1 MGNKMSEY
9 DSNGE
14 PINTQH
20 HGLQSGRWATF
31 TLYEKL
37 AAVGAEVGRSLNW
50 KEKGNA
56 DYAQRA
62 FERALELLDFTITDT
77 KTSSSRRELCRLRE
91 ALVDS
96 FMYDNEYGSTP
107 ELWRKYFGAFEYAAS
122 RRK

>member
-1 MGNKMSEY
+1 MK
-9 DSNGE
+9 
-14 PINTQH
+14 TQH
-20 HGLQSGRWATF
+20 QGLQSGRWATF

-56 DYAQRA
+56 DFSNRA
-62 FERALELLDFTITDT
+62 FERALELLDFTIADERNR
-77 KTSSSRRELCRLRE
+77 SHLRELCRLRE

-122 RRK
+122 RGR